1 MLIVKSPGSV
11 GHHPAGNWGQSP
23 PVAVHRARL

>member
-11 GHHPAGNWGQSP
+11 GHHPAGKGGQSP
-23 PVAVHRARL
+23 PVAAHGARL